1 VHISGGSRAR
11 MVTCLALVSLMVGG
25 RHHCGGVVCRG
36 RDHGVRRGARERG
49 NSCLFVDNNPFS
61 GLSQSSENEGNF
73 WRIPMTL
80 FPPHGPYCSKIRP
93 PQHRHKGGTKLPAQE
108 PLGDSN
114 QSKKPGTVAHTC
126 NPSYSGGRDQEDCSS
141 KPAWAN

>member
-1 VHISGGSRAR
+1 

-73 WRIPMTL
+73 WRTVTHDLISSPWALLLKDSTTPTSPQGGDQASSTRTL
-80 FPPHGPYCSKIRP
+80 GGLKPEQEARYGGPH
-93 PQHRHKGGTKLPAQE
+93 L
-108 PLGDSN
+108 
-114 QSKKPGTVAHTC
+114 
-126 NPSYSGGRDQEDCSS
+126 
-141 KPAWAN
+141 